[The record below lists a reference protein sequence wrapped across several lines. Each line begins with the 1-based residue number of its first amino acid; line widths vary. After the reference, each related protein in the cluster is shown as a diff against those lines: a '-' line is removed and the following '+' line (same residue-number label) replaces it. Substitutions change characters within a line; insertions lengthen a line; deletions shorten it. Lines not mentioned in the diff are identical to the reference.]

1 MLNTFSVNAKFEVGK
16 WGFRAG
22 LSQRER
28 LFYRFVKENIVLFDD
43 GGVVVNAVPLID
55 LHSSVSYM
63 FQQSGKYRFD
73 GEVGLTSI
81 LGASTSGYNVTPGT
95 AFDIG
100 FTVQHDRI
108 KEYLFGTV
116 KYELSQQDT
125 DILLQKA
132 SELGFAFGYAWKLKD
147 W

>member
-1 MLNTFSVNAKFEVGK
+1 M
-16 WGFRAG
+16 
-22 LSQRER
+22 
-28 LFYRFVKENIVLFDD
+28 
-43 GGVVVNAVPLID
+43 VNAVPLID
-55 LHSSVSYM
+55 FHTSVSYM
-63 FQQSGKYRFD
+63 FHQSGKYRFD
-73 GEVGLTSI
+73 GEVGLSSI
-81 LGASTSGYNVTPGT
+81 LGASTSGYNVTPGA
-95 AFDIG
+95 AFDFG

-132 SELGFAFGYAWKLKD
+132 SELGFTFGYAWKLKD